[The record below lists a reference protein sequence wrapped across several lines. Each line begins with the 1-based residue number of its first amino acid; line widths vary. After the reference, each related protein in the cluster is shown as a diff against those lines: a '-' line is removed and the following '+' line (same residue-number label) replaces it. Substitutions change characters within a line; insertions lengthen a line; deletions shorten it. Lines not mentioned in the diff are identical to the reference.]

1 MKKIFYIV
9 LLVPVLILGQSPN
22 NGKYE
27 DADSLS
33 RAYTKWG
40 HAIMGQDGATWQLI
54 TVDGNGNLQTEPAGY
69 DSVGYADS
77 TVSTIWK
84 AIPLD
89 FEATLVEVFAITPV
103 DIKVSP
109 DTTADSL
116 YVKGGWVQTLLIPVD
131 TLYAKSTT
139 GSPHVIVNH
148 YK

>member
-1 MKKIFYIV
+1 MKKIFLLT
-9 LLVPVLILGQSPN
+9 LLVACNLFGQRGIVEKDTAVAKTYVPYLHVVGGTDGTYWRIL
-22 NGKYE
+22 K
-27 DADSLS
+27 L
-33 RAYTKWG
+33 
-40 HAIMGQDGATWQLI
+40 
-54 TVDGNGNLQTEPAGY
+54 DGNGNIQTEPAKY

-116 YVKGGWVQTLLIPVD
+116 YVKGGWVQTLLVPVD

-139 GSPHVIVNH
+139 GTPHVVVNH